1 MQVEALKLTPVS
13 MSATSHLHENQVQ
26 TENKNFGEYLTD
38 ALKETNDLQNRA
50 KDMNIALAAGQVD
63 DISQVVL
70 ATEKANIALQ
80 LTMQVRNKAAEA
92 YQEIMRMQV

>member
-38 ALKETNDLQNRA
+38 ALKETNNVQNRA

-80 LTMQVRNKAAEA
+80 LTMQVRNKAVEA

>member
-26 TENKNFGEYLTD
+26 TETKNFGEYLTD
-38 ALKETNDLQNRA
+38 ALKETNNLQNRA

-70 ATEKANIALQ
+70 ATEKANIVLQ
-80 LTMQVRNKAAEA
+80 LTMQVRNKAVEA